1 MDTQPA
7 EDSASIPVT
16 QSAPDPFAIPSR
28 NYRRLLRIAAL
39 ANAVSWIALV
49 GYGIFMVLMILQDA
63 SRYPLTTPY
72 DGNAEFWRTFK
83 QEPLLALYYIFTW
96 LKLPLQGLV
105 SFTVLKG
112 VALGLG
118 MIVETD
124 MNRRKNEEE
133 EGDHDW

>member
-1 MDTQPA
+1 MTEEMQPRPQDKPDA
-7 EDSASIPVT
+7 QPLIFP
-16 QSAPDPFAIPSR
+16 APK
-28 NYRRLLRIAAL
+28 YRRLLRIAAL
-39 ANAVSWIALV
+39 ANAVAWIALV

-72 DGNAEFWRTFK
+72 DGNAEFWRTFM
-83 QEPLLALYYIFTW
+83 QEPLLALYYIFSW

-105 SFTVLKG
+105 TFTVLKG

-124 MNRRKNEEE
+124 MNRRENEE
-133 EGDHDW
+133 EGDHD